1 MCRSRDGNGKHN
13 EKGIRMNPV
22 TLRKKARRAVMQAL
36 YQWHFTQNPV
46 ADIQAYMLLQEGE
59 FDREYFKEVFNGVM
73 NALPEVDALI
83 GTYTSRALEEIS
95 PIEYAILR
103 ESVYELLYRLDI
115 PYRVV
120 INEALNMSKEY
131 GANEAHKFV
140 NGVLDKVAHGAR
152 QAEIRDAR

>member
-1 MCRSRDGNGKHN
+1 
-13 EKGIRMNPV
+13 MNPV

-36 YQWHFTQNPV
+36 YQWQLTQNPV
-46 ADIQAYMLLQEGE
+46 SEIQAYVLTQETNL
-59 FDREYFKEVFNGVM
+59 DRDYFKEIFNGVM
-73 NALPEVDALI
+73 ANLAEIDELVA
-83 GTYTSRALEEIS
+83 TYTTRPLAEIS

-103 ESVYELLYRLDI
+103 ESVYELLYRMDI

-140 NGVLDKVAHGAR
+140 NGILDKIAHGSRQEEMRNAR
-152 QAEIRDAR
+152 